1 MVDLN
6 DEDIA
11 PNPQFLK
18 RGARPMVNGKMVHL
32 SRERKRRN
40 QVDSRSSSPRPN
52 KGQVFELT
60 ANLEQK
66 TSQAGSVTSP
76 KKMYSLSKPQINEIE
91 FHLLTLFKKIL
102 VYSSK
107 IESLQFQLQKQSP
120 RFHPYMLFKEA
131 DSENKNF
138 LAMNDVS
145 FFFNSLGLNKSDWEV
160 YSSMAY
166 LSHYQLAGIIEIII
180 QHNIDTEQLIKK
192 QKGDLPSDPK
202 QPLRK
207 TNTGTFG
214 LKEERSRYYLTFKDF
229 VNFFQPSTARIY
241 SGQIESDIQTPLNQN
256 DIYVIRQITMLFFK
270 KLSEIRKVVRFLK
283 PFGVRALYNFFGQFS
298 ERKGEFFGFIILYL

>member
-1 MVDLN
+1 
-6 DEDIA
+6 
-11 PNPQFLK
+11 
-18 RGARPMVNGKMVHL
+18 
-32 SRERKRRN
+32 
-40 QVDSRSSSPRPN
+40 
-52 KGQVFELT
+52 
-60 ANLEQK
+60 
-66 TSQAGSVTSP
+66 
-76 KKMYSLSKPQINEIE
+76 
-91 FHLLTLFKKIL
+91 
-102 VYSSK
+102 
-107 IESLQFQLQKQSP
+107 
-120 RFHPYMLFKEA
+120 
-131 DSENKNF
+131 
-138 LAMNDVS
+138 
-145 FFFNSLGLNKSDWEV
+145 
-160 YSSMAY
+160 MAY